1 MITVNCRSCDEPIES
16 MWLDVNEIAT
26 CVDCGGE

>member
-16 MWLDVNEIAT
+16 MWLTANEIAT

>member
-1 MITVNCRSCDEPIES
+1 MTVVNCYSCDEPIES
-16 MWLDVNEIAT
+16 MWLSPNEIAT

>member
-1 MITVNCRSCDEPIES
+1 MITVMCRSCDEPIES
-16 MWLDVNEIAT
+16 MWLTANEIAT

>member
-1 MITVNCRSCDEPIES
+1 MLEVICRDCYTPIES
-16 MWLDVNEIAT
+16 MWLDVNDSAT

>member
-1 MITVNCRSCDEPIES
+1 MINVMCRSCDEPIES
-16 MWLDVNEIAT
+16 MWLDENDIAT